1 MPRRHYPPK
10 TRPLQRKTRSSG
22 SASKRRM
29 ATPDRRSVAMSNAVS
44 NVTFNEDERW
54 AAVAGR
60 DPTQNGRFVYAVATT
75 GVYCKPSCA
84 SRRPLR
90 RNVRFF
96 ATPAEAESAGFRACK
111 RCRPS
116 RASNPTT
123 GEASSVIASVV
134 HELARQIDAH
144 PEQSFRLEQLAKRA
158 GYSPFYLQRSF
169 KAIIGSSPKEYQ
181 TAARLRTLKHE
192 LRRDAPVSDAIYQ
205 AGFGSG
211 SRVYEKTDGQLGMTP
226 SEYRSGGKGL
236 TISWAS
242 GRTPLGLLMIGATD
256 RGICFLQF
264 GDSDRELA
272 SELGRQFP
280 AATLQAMP
288 STHQEQ
294 FESWM

>member
-1 MPRRHYPPK
+1 MPRPPHPPK
-10 TRPLQRKTRSSG
+10 TRPLQGKTRSSRP
-22 SASKRRM
+22 ASKRRM

-44 NVTFNEDERW
+44 KATLNPASNDGERW

-60 DPTQNGRFVYAVATT
+60 DATQDGRFVYAVATT
-75 GVYCKPSCA
+75 GVYCKPSCS
-84 SRRPLR
+84 SRRALR

-116 RASNPTT
+116 S
-123 GEASSVIASVV
+123 EAGNVINSVV